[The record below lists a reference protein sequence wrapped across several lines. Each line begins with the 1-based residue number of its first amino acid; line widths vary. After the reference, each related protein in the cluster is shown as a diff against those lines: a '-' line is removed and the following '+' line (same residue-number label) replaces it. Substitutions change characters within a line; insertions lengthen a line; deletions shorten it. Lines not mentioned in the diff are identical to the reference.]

1 MVRKTAVRKFFLS
14 ALVPVVLMLAWIAA
28 SAWGLVNPLLLP
40 SPADVLR
47 AACRMLKDGSL
58 FVHVSV
64 SFARVIVGYT
74 ISATL
79 ALFMSWMCARH
90 ALLEE
95 VVHFPLEFIR
105 IVPPLSLVPLLIL
118 WLGIGE
124 APKLAIVMLA
134 SFFSVYL
141 TSFSA
146 FRHVDPKYLEL
157 ARILKLTPQETF
169 RHVIVPQTL
178 PSVITCMRLGF
189 GFAWR
194 ALIGAEL
201 IAAASGLGWLIQDA
215 AELGRTDEML
225 VGIFSIALLG
235 ILADTVFVALAS
247 KISPWGGE
255 LQAKAM
261 TWLK

>member
-95 VVHFPLEFIR
+95 VVHYPLEFIR

>member
-1 MVRKTAVRKFFLS
+1 MRKFFLS

-95 VVHFPLEFIR
+95 VVHYPLEFIR

>member
-95 VVHFPLEFIR
+95 VVHYPMEFIR

>member
-1 MVRKTAVRKFFLS
+1 MIGKKFFLS
-14 ALVPVVLMLAWIAA
+14 AALPAAVLVAWILSSA
-28 SAWGLVNPLLLP
+28 SGLVNPLLLP
-40 SPADVLR
+40 SPSDVLC
-47 AACRMLKDGSL
+47 AAYGMLCDGSL
-58 FVHVSV
+58 FTHAAA
-64 SFARVIVGYT
+64 SFLRVIAGYT
-74 ISATL
+74 VSASL

-95 VVHFPLEFIR
+95 ALHYPLEFIR

-146 FRHVDPKYLEL
+146 FRHVDPKFLEL
-157 ARILKLTPQETF
+157 ARILQLTPEETF
-169 RHVIVPQTL
+169 RHIILPQTL
-178 PSVITCMRLGF
+178 PSVMTCMRLGF

-215 AELGRTDEML
+215 AELGRTDVML
-225 VGIFSIALLG
+225 VGIFSIAILG
-235 ILADTVFVALAS
+235 ILADTAFVALAS

>member
-95 VVHFPLEFIR
+95 VVHYPLEFIR

-255 LQAKAM
+255 LQTKAM